1 VRKCV
6 FFIAGLLLALTVVF
20 IGIEAANALPPPV
33 TAVGKAIGKMAA
45 ALRIDRPRARVKE
58 A

>member
-1 VRKCV
+1 MR

-33 TAVGKAIGKMAA
+33 TAVEEGH
-45 ALRIDRPRARVKE
+45 R
-58 A
+58 